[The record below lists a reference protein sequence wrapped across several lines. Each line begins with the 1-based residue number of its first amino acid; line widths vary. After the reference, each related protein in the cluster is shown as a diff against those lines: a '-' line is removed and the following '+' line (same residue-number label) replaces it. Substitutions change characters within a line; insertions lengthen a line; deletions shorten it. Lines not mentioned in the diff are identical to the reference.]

1 MGQRQAGKKFY
12 RLNGAIYI
20 VDCNRF
26 RQDRF
31 LYQEGSFA
39 YIMDQNRSV
48 DIDTIMDF
56 ELARIVLAGGGYDS
70 VGSCLVLVSFFPND
84 ICKRA
89 SQRRCA

>member
-31 LYQEGSFA
+31 LYQEGSLA
-39 YIMDQNRSV
+39 YIMV

-56 ELARIVLAGGGYDS
+56 ELARIVLAGGG
-70 VGSCLVLVSFFPND
+70 VRQCRVLFGSGKFF
-84 ICKRA
+84 
-89 SQRRCA
+89 SQRYLQTCIPKEVCVA